1 MRRVMQRG
9 CMVLLLLPFALG
21 IWIFLQARLKSG
33 HTNATRLSLE
43 MYGILPLQSEP
54 PVWSRLR
61 HLVEPTSSKQG
72 LVSSVR
78 FGHDGRLIGFRS
90 TTALYNH
97 AQLSV
102 QELQRFLAH
111 QLRAVAVKA
120 PQSLQHRIAAVSIAS
135 KERLHHLAAEMKT
148 MAHLTGI
155 LKRKRQALFQ
165 LKNKVRRAID
175 RNQNEGNCSQALV
188 CRLANPYGFSSAIHD
203 VLWCLAQGMSQGR
216 PVLVDSQPWHY
227 APSSW
232 QHAFLPLS
240 FACPARTE
248 PRSQWPGENLSAN
261 RAALLNIPGDVA
273 NELVK
278 FHGDPYA
285 WWFGQLM
292 AYIMRP
298 SETLVELITQAKR
311 KWQFQSPI
319 VGLHVRR
326 TDKESEAS
334 FHDAEEYMEHA
345 EAFFAAAGPRVPRR
359 VFVAT
364 DEPDVFHELHQRFLN
379 YSFIGDEAAS
389 GAARNHRTRYS
400 LQSLLLLARD
410 LVLLSECDLV
420 VCTLSSGV
428 CRVVYELMQARRTDA
443 SAHLV
448 SLDVDYFYAFV
459 QFPARRAIYSH
470 RSLHPKEL
478 WLREGDVVERLGDH
492 SVIGEARRKKF
503 LDGVSVGTLPGT
515 VLTGL
520 YPSYKAVPQM
530 RVAPS
535 QEHKNMNRQKIRT

>member
-1 MRRVMQRG
+1 MIR
-9 CMVLLLLPFALG
+9 LPGFDKEGLS
-21 IWIFLQARLKSG
+21 LKCA
-33 HTNATRLSLE
+33 NDCRLSL
-43 MYGILPLQSEP
+43 
-54 PVWSRLR
+54 PV
-61 HLVEPTSSKQG
+61 V
-72 LVSSVR
+72 V
-78 FGHDGRLIGFRS
+78 
-90 TTALYNH
+90 
-97 AQLSV
+97 
-102 QELQRFLAH
+102 
-111 QLRAVAVKA
+111 
-120 PQSLQHRIAAVSIAS
+120 
-135 KERLHHLAAEMKT
+135 
-148 MAHLTGI
+148 
-155 LKRKRQALFQ
+155 
-165 LKNKVRRAID
+165 
-175 RNQNEGNCSQALV
+175 
-188 CRLANPYGFSSAIHD
+188 
-203 VLWCLAQGMSQGR
+203 
-216 PVLVDSQPWHY
+216 
-227 APSSW
+227 
-232 QHAFLPLS
+232 
-240 FACPARTE
+240 
-248 PRSQWPGENLSAN
+248 SAN

-364 DEPDVFHELHQRFLN
+364 DEPDVFHELRQRFLN

-410 LVLLSECDLV
+410 LVLLRGEP
-420 VCTLSSGV
+420 
-428 CRVVYELMQARRTDA
+428 DA

-520 YPSYKAVPQM
+520 YPSYKAVPQL

-535 QEHKNMNRQKIRT
+535 QETQKHESTENQDVNRAYALTHPIASETSSVLFRNRASIG

>member
-1 MRRVMQRG
+1 MAPPHLITMHA
-9 CMVLLLLPFALG
+9 LLLDGAAAMWRVAHVALQPTARNG
-21 IWIFLQARLKSG
+21 WRGLCAAPALLAFNPEAAAANQSAVGDDEAVSPAAPCRANKQQARAG
-33 HTNATRLSLE
+33 EQR
-43 MYGILPLQSEP
+43 Q
-54 PVWSRLR
+54 
-61 HLVEPTSSKQG
+61 
-72 LVSSVR
+72 

-97 AQLSV
+97 VQLSV

-111 QLRAVAVKA
+111 QLRAVAVKV
-120 PQSLQHRIAAVSIAS
+120 PQSLQHRVAALSIAS

-216 PVLVDSQPWHY
+216 PVLVDSEPWHY

-232 QHAFLPLS
+232 HHAFLPLS

-248 PRSQWPGENLSAN
+248 PRSQWPGENLSSTPQLPLMLMQIMWGSFYTHKHYPSTPPTEAHITPTYDN
-261 RAALLNIPGDVA
+261 VKRQHILQETTQERVLRTSSPNGIPSPNLL
-273 NELVK
+273 
-278 FHGDPYA
+278 
-285 WWFGQLM
+285 
-292 AYIMRP
+292 
-298 SETLVELITQAKR
+298 
-311 KWQFQSPI
+311 
-319 VGLHVRR
+319 LHVRR

-364 DEPDVFHELHQRFLN
+364 DEPDVFHELRQRRVQIVFHYYISRFLN

-459 QFPARRAIYSH
+459 QFPARRAIY
-470 RSLHPKEL
+470 RSVASVRLIDLTAVEQHKE
-478 WLREGDVVERLGDH
+478 H
-492 SVIGEARRKKF
+492 SDTKQWCR
-503 LDGVSVGTLPGT
+503 
-515 VLTGL
+515 
-520 YPSYKAVPQM
+520 PQNSF
-530 RVAPS
+530 RAGS
-535 QEHKNMNRQKIRT
+535 TKLQGNQY